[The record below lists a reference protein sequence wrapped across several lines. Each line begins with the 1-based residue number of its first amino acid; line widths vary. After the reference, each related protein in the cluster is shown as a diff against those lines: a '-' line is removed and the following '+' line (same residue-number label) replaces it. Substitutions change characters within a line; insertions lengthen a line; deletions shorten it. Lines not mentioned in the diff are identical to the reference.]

1 MNREFE
7 IEFNHVGFEFQDY
20 LKNIWLMM
28 DEIYIKSYV
37 IMSDH
42 YLEDIRILVN
52 ERDAKDSVG
61 TRNLN
66 YVVNAEDALKNVIWH
81 PKE

>member
-1 MNREFE
+1 
-7 IEFNHVGFEFQDY
+7 
-20 LKNIWLMM
+20 
-28 DEIYIKSYV
+28 
-37 IMSDH
+37 MSDH

-52 ERDAKDSVG
+52 ERESKDSVG

-66 YVVNAEDALKNVIWH
+66 YIVNAEDALKNVIWH